1 MRPIRLSL
9 ASALLC
15 LACASAHDP
24 VLEPAGPRGNTKSL
38 TAADIEGATQ
48 LDLLDLIVA
57 ERPQWLRAPDGKPA
71 PVIVYLGDARLGG
84 PATLKGLTLNTIGS
98 VRYFETSAA
107 QQRFSSRDF
116 APVIQ
121 VVLKARGGVVQ
132 KGGEGRHR
140 PAPLCD
146 VYGRQP
152 TWAAQGSGRR
162 STRYRAP

>member
-1 MRPIRLSL
+1 MRPSRLVFAVVLVS
-9 ASALLC
+9 
-15 LACASAHDP
+15 LACASAQDP
-24 VLEPAGPRGNTKSL
+24 VLDAAGPRGNLKSL
-38 TAADIEGATQ
+38 TAADLQGAPQ

-84 PATLKGLTLNTIGS
+84 SSTLKGLTLSTIGS

-121 VVLKARGGVVQ
+121 VVLKP
-132 KGGEGRHR
+132 H
-140 PAPLCD
+140 
-146 VYGRQP
+146 
-152 TWAAQGSGRR
+152 
-162 STRYRAP
+162 